1 MVRGIS
7 DLCVED
13 DLSVVLGVDG
23 GGFCDTTD
31 GLAMFFDVLLDEL
44 LFMDLIDEVLA
55 IAAQKGCHCC
65 VGVEEVEELG
75 IGEL

>member
-1 MVRGIS
+1 MQVDQGKAIIRLVEGNVVRGIS

-31 GLAMFFDVLLDEL
+31 GLAMFFDVLLDEFFL
-44 LFMDLIDEVLA
+44 TRRPLSRL
-55 IAAQKGCHCC
+55 GRPT
-65 VGVEEVEELG
+65 GV
-75 IGEL
+75 

>member
-1 MVRGIS
+1 MQVDQGKANIRLVEGNVVRGIS
-7 DLCVED
+7 DLYVED

-44 LFMDLIDEVLA
+44 LFMYLVDEVLA
-55 IAAQKGCHCC
+55 IA
-65 VGVEEVEELG
+65 E
-75 IGEL
+75 

>member
-1 MVRGIS
+1 MQVDQGKAIIRLVEGNVVRGIS
-7 DLCVED
+7 DLYVED

-31 GLAMFFDVLLDEL
+31 GLA
-44 LFMDLIDEVLA
+44 IY
-55 IAAQKGCHCC
+55 CHCC

-75 IGEL
+75 IGEV

>member
-1 MVRGIS
+1 MQVDQGKAIIRLVEGNVVREIS

-23 GGFCDTTD
+23 GGFCNTTD

-44 LFMDLIDEVLA
+44 LFMYLVDEVLA
-55 IAAQKGCHCC
+55 IA
-65 VGVEEVEELG
+65 E
-75 IGEL
+75 